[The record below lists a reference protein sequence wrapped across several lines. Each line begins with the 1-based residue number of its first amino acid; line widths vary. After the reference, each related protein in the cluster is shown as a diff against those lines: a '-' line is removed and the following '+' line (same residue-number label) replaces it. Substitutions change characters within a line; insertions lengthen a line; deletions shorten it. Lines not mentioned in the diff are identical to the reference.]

1 MTFRLRVLAALGGA
15 AVLAAGV
22 HLWRA
27 HGLAVWLEQGLG
39 YCF

>member
-1 MTFRLRVLAALGGA
+1 MTWRLQLLAALGGA
-15 AVLAAGV
+15 AVLAAGIY
-22 HLWRA
+22 LWRN